1 MGHRHWGVEPGCPSI
16 ESAPQSRRDVAVVVS
31 SWIGR
36 HWNWG
41 RMALAA
47 LVLVGICLLVNIE
60 VIEFICVY
68 IWAKLCLCA
77 RVFIRKTRDF
87 FICISIIRFLYY
99 SSKSPCQLGFL
110 DSVIYSQFSILC
122 AARVFVSYESEF
134 EIFSSKSLCQLRI

>member
-1 MGHRHWGVEPGCPSI
+1 VHVLEPLGTNVVVLWAIVIGALNQVARALSQLRC
-16 ESAPQSRRDVAVVVS
+16 QSRRDVAVVVS

-77 RVFIRKTRDF
+77 RVFIRKT
-87 FICISIIRFLYY
+87 
-99 SSKSPCQLGFL
+99 
-110 DSVIYSQFSILC
+110 
-122 AARVFVSYESEF
+122 
-134 EIFSSKSLCQLRI
+134 